1 MRATMQNIRD
11 LQQEI
16 MSELSKLDLE
26 SQKQVM
32 DLIKTLSPS
41 KPKGV
46 HGEKLLSFAG
56 VIPAEDLNEMAQA
69 IKECDRVDL
78 NEW

>member
-1 MRATMQNIRD
+1 MQNIRD

-16 MSELSKLDLE
+16 MSELSNLDLE

-32 DLIKTLSPS
+32 DLIKTLSTS

-46 HGEKLLSFAG
+46 YGEKLLSFAG

-69 IKECDRVDL
+69 IKECDRVEL

>member
-1 MRATMQNIRD
+1 MQNTRD

-16 MSELSKLDLE
+16 MSELSKLDHE
-26 SQKQVM
+26 SQKQVI
-32 DLIKTLSPS
+32 DLIRTLAPS

-46 HGEKLLSFAG
+46 HGENLLSFAG
-56 VIPAEDLNEMAQA
+56 IIPADDLNEMAQA

>member
-1 MRATMQNIRD
+1 MQNTRD

-16 MSELSKLDLE
+16 VSELSNLDLE
-26 SQKQVM
+26 SQKLVM
-32 DLIKTLSPS
+32 DLIKNLSPS

-46 HGEKLLSFAG
+46 HGGKLLSFAG
-56 VIPAEDLNEMAQA
+56 TIPADDLNEIAQA

>member
-1 MRATMQNIRD
+1 MQNIRD

-16 MSELSKLDLE
+16 MSELSNLDHE

-46 HGEKLLSFAG
+46 PGGNLLSFAG
-56 VIPAEDLNEMAQA
+56 IIPTDDLNELAQA